1 MEAMEAPDLTV
12 GPARRKGS
20 GRTGSRNHRQDRAF
34 PLFAGA
40 RRPTGGHPRGDIQMA
55 IIETLTRTVFALV
68 SFLLMLLAAAL
79 VVYAGQQILD
89 AILGGTVDARSV
101 LLNGVGYTI
110 IAVAIFDVAKYLLE
124 EEVVRARELRHA
136 GEARRSL
143 TKFLSTITIVVF
155 LEAIVAI
162 FDAAKDGG
170 PRMLYPVLLLLAGVA
185 LIIGFGLYLRL
196 SAAAEQQIGGA
207 RGEAED
213 EADYEAA
220 KDGKTPA
227 KS

>member
-1 MEAMEAPDLTV
+1 
-12 GPARRKGS
+12 
-20 GRTGSRNHRQDRAF
+20 
-34 PLFAGA
+34 
-40 RRPTGGHPRGDIQMA
+40 MA

-68 SFLLMLLAAAL
+68 SFVLMLLAAAL
-79 VVYAGQQILD
+79 VVYAGQQIVD
-89 AILGGTVDARSV
+89 AILGGTADARSV

-220 KDGKTPA
+220 KDGKAPA

>member
-1 MEAMEAPDLTV
+1 M
-12 GPARRKGS
+12 
-20 GRTGSRNHRQDRAF
+20 AF
-34 PLFAGA
+34 VEIF
-40 RRPTGGHPRGDIQMA
+40 
-55 IIETLTRTVFALV
+55 TRVVFALV

-89 AILGGTVDARSV
+89 AILSGNADARTA

-110 IAVAIFDVAKYLLE
+110 IAVAVFDVAKYLLE

-143 TKFLSTITIVVF
+143 TKFLSTITIAVF

-185 LIIGFGLYLRL
+185 LIVGFGLYLRL
-196 SAAAEQQIGGA
+196 SASAEQQIGGA
-207 RGEAED
+207 KGEAED
-213 EADYEAA
+213 EADYQAAQDDKAAAA
-220 KDGKTPA
+220 K
-227 KS
+227 S